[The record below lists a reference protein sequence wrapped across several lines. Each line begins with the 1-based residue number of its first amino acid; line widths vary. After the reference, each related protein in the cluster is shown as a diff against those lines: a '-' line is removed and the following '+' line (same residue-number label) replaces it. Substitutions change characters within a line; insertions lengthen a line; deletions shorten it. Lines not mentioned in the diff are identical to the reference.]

1 MNASPCDLAA
11 LVCNATPIS
20 SPVRNPKPGNRN
32 LKSGFRNPIP
42 DTRNPKTQSPKSSL
56 CNPKHGTRNP
66 KPKTQ
71 VLASLLA
78 EHHRMLSRVAAQ
90 TRGTNPGAPYTLL
103 NQPS

>member
-1 MNASPCDLAA
+1 MNGAPCDLAA

-20 SPVRNPKPGNRN
+20 SP
-32 LKSGFRNPIP
+32 
-42 DTRNPKTQSPKSSL
+42 
-56 CNPKHGTRNP
+56 
-66 KPKTQ
+66 

-90 TRGTNPGAPYTLL
+90 TRGTRPGAPYTLL